1 MELKQ
6 ISYSQFVG
14 GSQEWVLDNLTFKD
28 INLLVGENATGK
40 TRCLNIISNLAKLV
54 SGYRKQLFTSSCF
67 DAVFESDKDEVRYIL
82 EIKNSKVLN
91 ESFVKNGEN
100 LMTRGQGG
108 AGEIFTKEIGTK
120 MNFQTPETSLAA
132 VARQDEIQHGFLE
145 CLPTWGNTVIHYAFG
160 SPMGQ
165 DRYMLTEKNSNEKL
179 DPRETHEVI
188 RVFLKGKK
196 ELGKPYIE
204 AIKNDFGQIHYHI
217 EDIGIK
223 KPTVFSSPT
232 DLKGG
237 PVGLYVEETDLPGI
251 TEQFDMS
258 QGMFRVLSLIIQVNY
273 CQMAMKPSCIII
285 DDIGEGLDFERSV
298 CLINLLMEK
307 AANSHIQII
316 MATNNKFVMNRVP
329 LETWSVLKR
338 EINRCNVYNY
348 ANSKEKFDNFK
359 FTGMNNFD
367 FFMSDFISEE
377 LPKDE

>member
-1 MELKQ
+1 MKLKQ
-6 ISYSQFVG
+6 ISYSEFIG
-14 GSQEWVLDNLTFKD
+14 GSQEWVLDNLTFRD
-28 INLLVGENATGK
+28 VNLLIGENATGK

-54 SGYRKQLFTSSCF
+54 SDYRKQLFSSSCF
-67 DAVFESDKDEVRYIL
+67 DAVFESDSDEVRYIL
-82 EIKNSKVLN
+82 EIKNTKVLN
-91 ESFVKNGEN
+91 ESFIQNGEN

-108 AGEIFTKEIGTK
+108 AGEIFAEEIGRK

-145 CLPTWGNTVIHYAFG
+145 CLPAWGNKVIHYAFG

-165 DRYMLTEKNSNEKL
+165 DHYMLAETNSNEKF
-179 DPRETHEVI
+179 DPRETYNVI
-188 RVFLKGKK
+188 KVFIQGKK

-204 AIKNDFGQIHYHI
+204 AIKKDFRQIHYNI
-217 EDIGIK
+217 DDIGVQ
-223 KPTVFSSPT
+223 KPVLYPYLT
-232 DLKGG
+232 DHKGE
-237 PVGLYVEETDLPGI
+237 PVVLYVKETDLPGI
-251 TEQFDMS
+251 TEQFNMS

-273 CQMAMKPSCIII
+273 CQMAMQPSCIII
-285 DDIGEGLDFERSV
+285 DDIGEGLDFERSI

-338 EINRCNVYNY
+338 ESNRCNVYNY
-348 ANSKEKFDNFK
+348 TNSKEKFDYFK

-367 FFMSDFISEE
+367 FFTSDFISEE

>member
-1 MELKQ
+1 MELKR
-6 ISYSQFVG
+6 ISYSEFVG
-14 GSQEWVLDNLTFKD
+14 GTQEWVLDNLTFND

-40 TRCLNIISNLAKLV
+40 TRCLNIIRSLAMLV
-54 SGYRKQLFTSSCF
+54 SGYRKQLFSSSCF
-67 DAVFESDKDEVRYIL
+67 DAVFESGGDEIRYIL
-82 EIKNSKVLN
+82 EIKNSKVLD
-91 ESFVKNGEN
+91 ESFIKNGEN

-108 AGEIFTKEIGTK
+108 AGEIFAQELGTK

-132 VARQDEIQHGFLE
+132 VARQDEIQHGFLR
-145 CLPTWGNTVIHYAFG
+145 CLPEWGNTVIHYAFG

-165 DRYMLTEKNSNEKL
+165 SHYMLAETNSYEKF
-179 DPRETHEVI
+179 DPRETHQVI
-188 RVFLKGKK
+188 KIFLRGKK

-204 AIKNDFGQIHYHI
+204 SIKKDFGQIQYNI
-217 EDIGIK
+217 EEVGVK
-223 KPTVFSSPT
+223 KPTVLYVPT
-232 DLKGG
+232 DIKGE
-237 PVGLYVEETDLPGI
+237 PVVLYVKETNLPGI
-251 TEQFDMS
+251 TEQFNMS

-273 CQMAMKPSCIII
+273 CQMAMQPSCILI

-316 MATNNKFVMNRVP
+316 MSTNNKFVMNRVP

-338 EINRCNVYNY
+338 ESNRCNVYNY
-348 ANSKEKFDNFK
+348 ANSKEIFDEFK